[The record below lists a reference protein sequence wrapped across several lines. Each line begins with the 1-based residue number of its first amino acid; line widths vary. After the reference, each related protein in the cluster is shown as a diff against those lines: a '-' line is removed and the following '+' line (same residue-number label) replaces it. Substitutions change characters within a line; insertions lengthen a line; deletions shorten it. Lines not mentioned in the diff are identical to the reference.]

1 MNFLIIGG
9 TGSIGSNISNNLKKI
24 GHTVFLTTS
33 KQDKVN
39 IEKNIYYLNDT
50 NLDILNKIGTLDGVV
65 WAHGANINDNIE
77 TTSELSNLLDTN
89 VIFIVKTLQY
99 MLNKKIIKNGGK
111 LVIISSIWEK
121 LSRDN
126 KLSYSIS
133 KSALS
138 GLVKSVAYELSD
150 RNILINNVCPGPID
164 NEMTRTTLK
173 YEQLEYLKNYMKF
186 GRLVTLD
193 DVWNT
198 VKFLLL
204 DNTGIT
210 GQSILVDLGFCGI
223 KKYN

>member
-1 MNFLIIGG
+1 MKYLIVGG
-9 TGSIGSNISNNLKKI
+9 TGSIGYKLVDELLQI
-24 GHTVFLTTS
+24 GHTVYVTTS
-33 KQDKVN
+33 KK
-39 IEKNIYYLNDT
+39 EKEDSTKKIYHLTSN
-50 NLDILNKIGTLDGVV
+50 NLEILDICGELDGVV
-65 WAHGANINDNIE
+65 WAHGGNINDNIE
-77 TTSELSNLLDTN
+77 NTSELTSLLDTN
-89 VIFIVKTLQY
+89 VVFIVNTLQY
-99 MLNKKIIKNGGK
+99 MLNKNILKDGSK

-138 GLVKSVAYELSD
+138 GLVKSASYELSA

-164 NEMTRTTLK
+164 NEMTRNTLK
-173 YEQLEYLKNYMKF
+173 SEQLEYLKNYMKF

-193 DVWNT
+193 DVWKT
-198 VKFLLL
+198 VKFLLI

-210 GQSILVDLGFCGI
+210 GQSIMVDLGFCGI